1 MIAVGDRVRRLAA
14 AAGWIALLVP
24 LALVL
29 LSVGLSPDSNWTV
42 RALLAG
48 FVALAVVQ
56 PPAAFLITLALLG
69 FGTILAHMAG
79 VPTLRVTEL
88 LIIGSLFGCAVRA
101 LSSASI
107 YRGAIVRGI
116 SSPVVLFA
124 LAAVTSTAVWLRVL
138 QVELMYPSEFLALLF
153 RFLSRNYFIQPDEFW
168 LVISGAVILEGLA
181 LYVAVAALCR
191 VDPTFFERGLRML
204 TLGGAALAV
213 TSAVKLAEIYLGNPG
228 AIETLRA
235 TPNGLRISP
244 QIPDFIAAG
253 SYFGLCWVATLGLAV
268 AGFAGHRQSQLPTS
282 YAELTTSKRRPSNNP
297 AARVDRRGLGVGDWL
312 LELARE
318 AGPGVARGAGVIWL
332 FAGVPLIVALY
343 LTGSRS
349 VIAAALAGLVVL
361 VLMLIRQRAAAARS
375 LVAFGVVAVVVMVI
389 GYPWWT
395 GRDLSGVMARQSLH
409 VRAELIKTGLRVI
422 ETRPLFGVG
431 IDRFHL
437 LAGSRA
443 SPDLHA
449 LFPARKNPHND
460 FLRFA
465 SELGLI
471 GLALFLW
478 ILTAAAR
485 VTWRALRE
493 GDDARLAGLVGGI
506 IVFLVTSM
514 VSNPLMVREVSY
526 VFWIALGLA
535 VGRSTVLQLAPVEC
549 VAASAAG
556 ASARRLAWSSW
567 PVGLVIGGV
576 LVATVPLR
584 ARQELAETN
593 LSRVSYGLYEWGHDP
608 DGTRSRW
615 SRPEFTL
622 YVDGRARLVEI
633 PLSGIA
639 LRSNAVRQVEI
650 RVDGRLVDRVPVGSE
665 WRIVRMPLPG
675 GPRTESWRLDF
686 VVSPPWVPAQEIEGS
701 EDRRILGVKVGE
713 LKAILP
719 PDPQR

>member
-14 AAGWIALLVP
+14 AAGWITLLVP

-116 SSPVVLFA
+116 STPVVLFA

-204 TLGGAALAV
+204 TLGGAVLAV

-268 AGFAGHRQSQLPTS
+268 AGFAGHRQTQLPTS
-282 YAELTTSKRRPSNNP
+282 NSQLTTSKRRPSNNP
-297 AARVDRRGLGVGDWL
+297 AARLDRRGLGVGDWL
-312 LELARE
+312 LGVARE
-318 AGPGVARGAGVIWL
+318 AGPGLARGAGVIWL
-332 FAGVPLIVALY
+332 LAGVPLIVALY

-361 VLMLIRQRAAAARS
+361 VLMLIRQGAAAARS
-375 LVAFGVVAVVVMVI
+375 LVAFGIIAAVVMVI

-395 GRDLSGVMARQSLH
+395 GRDLSGVMARQSLY
-409 VRAELIKTGLRVI
+409 VRAELMKTGLRVI

-437 LAGSRA
+437 LAGGLA

-465 SELGLI
+465 TELGLV

-478 ILTAAAR
+478 ILIAAAR
-485 VTWRALRE
+485 VIWRALRE
-493 GDDARLAGLVGGI
+493 SRDARLAGLVGGI

-535 VGRSTVLQLAPVEC
+535 VGRSTVIQSPRLDNAPRTT
-549 VAASAAG
+549 VAVG
-556 ASARRLAWSSW
+556 GRRRWSSG
-567 PVGLVIGGV
+567 PVGLLVGGL
-576 LVATVPLR
+576 LVFSVPLR

-593 LSRVSYGLYEWGHDP
+593 LSHVSYGLFEWGNDP

-622 YVDGRARLVEI
+622 FVDGRALLVEI

-639 LRSNAVRQVEI
+639 LRSNALRQVEI
-650 RVDGRLVDRVPVGSE
+650 RVDGRLVNRVPVGAE
-665 WRIVRMPLPG
+665 WQRVRTPLPG

-686 VVSPPWVPAQEIEGS
+686 VVSPSWIPAEEIEGS
-701 EDRRILGVKVGE
+701 DDRRVLGVKVGE
-713 LKAILP
+713 LKVIMV
-719 PDPQR
+719 PD